1 MCSIDLLQRLG
12 AHRLPSAVTVTSSA
26 LACCLRKRW
35 TLCLDPALAQ
45 ANLRPREQRS
55 RVLLPPCHVSSGCFQ
70 ASPLYS
76 PYPVLCLCGC
86 SMAATSFAVPRL
98 QVAFWGNPSHKAG
111 VRGVVLVSIHS
122 RLERQPARQVCF
134 LHHRLTPGL
143 CSGTNRSHKSTWIP
157 VSPTNPAGV
166 GNGVPAVSICP
177 YLCCSKA
184 YAPLQPSTANTGCTL
199 WQSPLGTS
207 IPAMAMRKERVL
219 FPSLAFPAAQGK
231 WQHMA
236 LPRCQ
241 PRCQTFVLC
250 SSWTVTQPGI

>member
-26 LACCLRKRW
+26 LTCCLRKR

-45 ANLRPREQRS
+45 ANLRSREQRS
-55 RVLLPPCHVSSGCFQ
+55 RVLLPPRHVSSGCFQ

-76 PYPVLCLCGC
+76 PYPVLCLCRC

-98 QVAFWGNPSHKAG
+98 QVAFWGNPSQKAG
-111 VRGVVLVSIHS
+111 VRGAVLVSIHS
-122 RLERQPARQVCF
+122 RLESQPARQVCL
-134 LHHRLTPGL
+134 LHHGLTPGL
-143 CSGTNRSHKSTWIP
+143 RSGTNGSHKGTWIP
-157 VSPTNPAGV
+157 VSSTNPAGV
-166 GNGVPAVSICP
+166 GNRVPAVSIRP

-199 WQSPLGTS
+199 WHSLLGTS
-207 IPAMAMRKERVL
+207 IPAMAMRKKEGNKNL
-219 FPSLAFPAAQGK
+219 SAFLAAQGK
-231 WQHMA
+231 WQHMV
-236 LPRCQ
+236 LPRSQ